1 MNKEYNNL
9 TVENLIKTEWFNQF
23 KGPQKNQILYGLKK
37 NVDVSI
43 YAKIDFS
50 YLQMRYIRQG
60 LEDNLDVSV
69 YAKPEYSWQKMRA
82 VKIKML
88 KESTLC

>member
-23 KGPQKNQILYGLKK
+23 EGPQRNQILNGLKK
-37 NVDVSI
+37 NVDVFI
-43 YAKIDFS
+43 YAKIDFN

-60 LEDNLDVSV
+60 LEANLDVSV

-82 VKIKML
+82 VKVKML